1 MTIALGH
8 YALWLAGAL
17 ALIQAVIPAL
27 LADECRACAIAVSAA
42 KTQAALFTL
51 SIIALA
57 CGFLANDFSVR
68 YIAAHSN
75 SLLPWYYRATA
86 VWGGH
91 EGSLLLWITI
101 LAWWAAAFAA
111 KSRDL
116 PDAVRGKTLAIL
128 GYISVGFTGF
138 IGFTSNPFTRI
149 LPAPFDGADLNPL
162 LQDPGLIL
170 HPPLLYTGYVGFAVA
185 YAIILANLWQGRLD
199 TLSLRRARP
208 WTLAAWCALTLGI
221 ALGSYWAYYELGWGG
236 WWFWDSVENAS
247 LMPWL
252 IGAALIHS
260 LIVSEKRGGLRTWTA
275 LLAISAF
282 TLSFIGTFLVRS
294 GVLTSVHA
302 FAADPTRGVY
312 ILALIVAN
320 TLPALILLILRAPQL
335 ASDARHG
342 LLARE
347 TGILANNWLLA
358 GACLIVFTGTLYPLL
373 ADTLNLGKISVGAP
387 YYNRLIVPLALASLI
402 LLAVGP
408 LLRWQRD
415 RARRLLPRLAIMT
428 TAAALATL
436 AICHAADAWQWR
448 TITAVACAT
457 FAASAIPLDYLDRLR
472 HRIPAGRPYHGMQL
486 AHLGYIVLALAIT
499 AANQY
504 SIEED
509 HSIKE
514 GASVNIADYRLT
526 LMTLTA
532 EKGPNYSATVGKIL
546 VQKNDGTP
554 LTVLTPSK
562 RQYHMSAMPMT
573 ESARRVTVTHDLYVA
588 LGEAI
593 NADTWAIRIQYKP
606 YISWIWLG
614 GLLMALGAVL
624 AMSGRR
630 AQADSA

>member
-27 LADECRACAIAVSAA
+27 LADERRACAIAVSAA

-51 SIIALA
+51 SIAALA

-75 SLLPWYYRATA
+75 NLLPWYYRATA

-101 LAWWAAAFAA
+101 LAWWAAAFAV

-185 YAIILANLWQGRLD
+185 YAIVLANLWQGRLD

-236 WWFWDSVENAS
+236 WWFWDPVENAS

-260 LIVSEKRGGLRTWTA
+260 LIVSEKRGDLRTWTA

-282 TLSFIGTFLVRS
+282 TLSLIGTFLVRS

-335 ASDARHG
+335 ASEARHS

-347 TGILANNWLLA
+347 TGILANNCLPHRLHRHPLPAARRHPEPRQNLRRRALLQPPHRA
-358 GACLIVFTGTLYPLL
+358 TGTRQPHPPRRRP
-373 ADTLNLGKISVGAP
+373 AP
-387 YYNRLIVPLALASLI
+387 
-402 LLAVGP
+402 
-408 LLRWQRD
+408 
-415 RARRLLPRLAIMT
+415 
-428 TAAALATL
+428 ALATRPRPPPPPAPCHHDDRRRPRHPRHLPRGRHL
-436 AICHAADAWQWR
+436 AMAHHHR
-448 TITAVACAT
+448 R
-457 FAASAIPLDYLDRLR
+457 RLR
-472 HRIPAGRPYHGMQL
+472 HLRRQRHPA
-486 AHLGYIVLALAIT
+486 
-499 AANQY
+499 
-504 SIEED
+504 
-509 HSIKE
+509 
-514 GASVNIADYRLT
+514 RL
-526 LMTLTA
+526 
-532 EKGPNYSATVGKIL
+532 P
-546 VQKNDGTP
+546 
-554 LTVLTPSK
+554 
-562 RQYHMSAMPMT
+562 
-573 ESARRVTVTHDLYVA
+573 
-588 LGEAI
+588 
-593 NADTWAIRIQYKP
+593 
-606 YISWIWLG
+606 
-614 GLLMALGAVL
+614 
-624 AMSGRR
+624 
-630 AQADSA
+630 